1 MSQPH
6 STHRPIVV
14 QRSAGLQG
22 VVRMPGDRLLSHFAL
37 LAAAS
42 ARGETTIEGLAESAD
57 VFATGRA
64 LQAMGVRI
72 LRQGMRWHVAGLGT
86 CGLLA
91 PDAPLHFSAS
101 STALRLCLGLAA
113 AQGIAPACTGD
124 ATLSARSQAGLLAA
138 LATFGAVPDDAAR
151 QRLPLQ
157 LRTARLPMPIELVLP
172 TPSAQ
177 LKAAVLLGALALPG
191 FSAVTEPLATDSS
204 IEQVLRSFGARLEV
218 SGTEAGRRV
227 EIEGLPL
234 LRARHVAIPGDLT
247 LAATIVVA
255 TLLTPNS
262 EVLIE
267 DVLTTPSRL
276 AFLETLIEMG
286 GRIDIVR
293 PRHPSNGFPLAD
305 LRIMHSPLRGLDIP
319 AERLALM
326 SEDFPLL
333 AVAAAG
339 AEGDS
344 RIHGLDALAD
354 RDSDQVGGVIVALAA
369 NGVGARL
376 SDGALVIEGKGR
388 LRGRGQVASHGDPA
402 VAMAMLVLGMAAD
415 EQVTLDDQ
423 SAIAHIYPGFI
434 ADFEALGASF
444 LRYS

>member
-6 STHRPIVV
+6 STHRPLVV
-14 QRSAGLQG
+14 QRSTGLQG
-22 VVRMPGDRLLSHFAL
+22 VLRLPGDRLLSHYGL
-37 LAAAS
+37 LLGAS
-42 ARGETTIEGLAESAD
+42 ARGETTIEGLAECAD

-72 LRQGMRWHVAGLGT
+72 LRQGTRWHVAGLGT

-91 PDAPLHFSAS
+91 PEAALQFSTS

-113 AQGIAPACTGD
+113 PQGIGLACMGD
-124 ATLSARSQAGLLAA
+124 AALSARSQTGLLAA
-138 LATFGAVPDDAAR
+138 LGAFGAVPDEAGR
-151 QRLPLQ
+151 TRLPFA
-157 LRTARLPMPIELVLP
+157 LRAPRLAMPIEHVLP
-172 TPSAQ
+172 APSAQ
-177 LKAAVLLGALALPG
+177 LKATMLLGALALPG
-191 FSAVTEPLATDSS
+191 FSAVTEPLATDQS
-204 IEQVLRSFGARLEV
+204 IEQLLQSFGARLEV
-218 SGTEAGRRV
+218 SATPAGRRI
-227 EIEGLPL
+227 EIDGLPL
-234 LRARHVAIPGDLT
+234 LRARHLDIPGDMT
-247 LAATIVVA
+247 LAAHAVVA
-255 TLLTPNS
+255 ALLTPNS

-267 DVLTTPSRL
+267 DVLTTPTRL
-276 AFLETLIEMG
+276 ALIETLQQMG

-293 PRHPSNGFPLAD
+293 QRHPSGGFPLAD
-305 LRIMHSPLRGLDIP
+305 IRIIFSSLHGLEIA

-326 SEDFPLL
+326 SEEFALL

-339 AEGDS
+339 AHGES

-354 RDSDQVGGVIVALAA
+354 RDSDQVASVILALAA
-369 NGVGARL
+369 NGVAARL
-376 SDGALVIEGKGR
+376 SDGVLVIEGKGR
-388 LRGRGQVASHGDPA
+388 LRGRGRVVSQGDPA
-402 VAMAMLVLGMAAD
+402 VAMAMLVLGMAAE